1 MNDNLIKFFKDNK
14 DKRTQLILKLRIKNT
29 LSEIAKLLNYPDG
42 VVMYYLI
49 KGIFEL
55 GNKEQ
60 ADYIFKKLQINK
72 LEKDE
77 FKLFIREKRR
87 IKKEEKKE
95 EKKI

>member
-87 IKKEEKKE
+87 IKKEEKKN
-95 EKKI
+95 